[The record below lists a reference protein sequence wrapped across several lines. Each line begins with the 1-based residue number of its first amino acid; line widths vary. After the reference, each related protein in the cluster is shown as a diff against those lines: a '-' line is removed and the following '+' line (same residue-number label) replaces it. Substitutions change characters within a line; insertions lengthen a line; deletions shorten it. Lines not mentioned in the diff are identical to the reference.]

1 MTEHELR
8 TLLLGEQDHELFD
21 QASMLSREVFG
32 PDVTF
37 CGNVEY
43 SNFCNQRCR
52 YCGLRAQN
60 SSLTRYRMTPD
71 EFMACVSL
79 APELGIG
86 TVLLQSGVDPRCDAT
101 IVSEMIQAL
110 RQLHP
115 LSVFLSLGERSEEE
129 LRQWKECGADG
140 YLLSLTTT
148 DPDLHAVQRPG
159 KQVQC
164 RVDTLEHLQRLGYT
178 VGSGIIVDLPGMSL
192 DVLARDI
199 LFLSSLHLDML
210 VVTPFV
216 PHPDTPLGGAPAG
229 SLRRCLRVLALLRI
243 LNPRA
248 FIPATAALDAVTP
261 GGRKQGLMAGCNMFM
276 LSLSPEPLRKG
287 YAVIPYSDLGSRR
300 HAVARF
306 KDWISES
313 GLSPSATPVSRPGM
327 DTPERPSPSSA

>member
-60 SSLTRYRMTPD
+60 GSLPRYRMTPD
-71 EFMACVSL
+71 EFMDCVSL

-86 TVLLQSGVDPRCDAT
+86 TVLLQSGEDPRCDAT
-101 IVSEMIQAL
+101 SIGGMIQAVKQ
-110 RQLHP
+110 RHP
-115 LSVFLSLGERSEEE
+115 LSVFLSLGERSQEE
-129 LRQWKECGADG
+129 LRHWKECGADG

-159 KQVQC
+159 KQVQS
-164 RVDTLEHLQRLGYT
+164 RMDTIEHLQRLGYA

-199 LFLSSLHLDML
+199 LFLSSLNLDML
-210 VVTPFV
+210 VVNPFV
-216 PHPDTPLGGAPAG
+216 PHPDTPLGGAPSG

-243 LNPRA
+243 LNPWA
-248 FIPATAALDAVTP
+248 NIPATTALDAVTP
-261 GGRKQGLMAGCNMFM
+261 SGRKQGLMAGCNMFM
-276 LSLSPEPLRKG
+276 PSLSPEPLRRG
-287 YAVIPYSDLGSRR
+287 YAVIPYRDSGSRR
-300 HAVARF
+300 HAVAMLRN
-306 KDWISES
+306 WITES
-313 GLSPSATPVSRPGM
+313 GLSPSATPVSRPGLNSSGSAC
-327 DTPERPSPSSA
+327 PSQA

>member
-21 QASMLSREVFG
+21 QATALSREVFG

-37 CGNVEY
+37 CGNVEL
-43 SNFCNQRCR
+43 SNFCNQFCR
-52 YCGLRAQN
+52 YCGLRVQN
-60 SSLTRYRMTPD
+60 DSLPRYRMTP
-71 EFMACVSL
+71 EEIMGCVSL

-86 TVLLQSGVDPRCDAT
+86 TVLLQSGEDPRCDAT
-101 IVSEMIQAL
+101 TIGEMIQAV
-110 RQLHP
+110 RQRHP

-129 LRQWKECGADG
+129 LRHWRECGADG

-159 KQVQC
+159 KQVQS
-164 RVDTLEHLQRLGYT
+164 RMDTIEHLQRLGYA

-199 LFLSSLHLDML
+199 LFLGSLHLDML

-248 FIPATAALDAVTP
+248 NIPATAALDAVTP
-261 GGRKQGLMAGCNMFM
+261 GGRKQALMAGCNMFTP
-276 LSLSPEPLRKG
+276 SLSPESLRKD
-287 YAVIPYSDLGSRR
+287 YTVIPYRDSGSRR
-300 HAVARF
+300 HGVALL
-306 KDWISES
+306 KNWITES
-313 GLSPSATPVSRPGM
+313 GLSPSATSISRAGM
-327 DTPERPSPSSA
+327 DGHGRICPSPA